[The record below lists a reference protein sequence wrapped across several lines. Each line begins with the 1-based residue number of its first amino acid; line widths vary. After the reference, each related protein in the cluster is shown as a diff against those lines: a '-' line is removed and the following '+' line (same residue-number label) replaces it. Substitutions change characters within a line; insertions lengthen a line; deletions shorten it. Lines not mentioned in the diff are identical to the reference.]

1 MRIYAD
7 KTRIHVDEQKQS
19 HEDDSVFVVLTKLD
33 VGRPRF
39 KF

>member
-1 MRIYAD
+1 MCADETRIYA
-7 KTRIHVDEQKQS
+7 DEQKQS
-19 HEDDSVFVVLTKLD
+19 HEDDSVFVALTKLD